1 MHRLR
6 FVTVAAA
13 LLVLC
18 ATGPT
23 FAADSMPPKA
33 IVESFQQ
40 SLIAVMKEAKTLGV
54 KGRYERL
61 APIIDHAF
69 HLPLMTHI
77 AASSHWNETTA
88 TQRHALVAAFRRM
101 SASTLATLFDGY
113 SGERF
118 AHVGE
123 SAGPQG
129 TLLVETRLV
138 KSDNSTN
145 DIAYVAKQIQNRW
158 YLIDVIVDKGIS
170 ELNVRRSEYRRVLQE
185 QGVDG
190 LIRVLNAKADELLA
204 QKSG

>member
-1 MHRLR
+1 MHRPR
-6 FVTVAAA
+6 FVTAVAA
-13 LLVLC
+13 LLVLL
-18 ATGPT
+18 AAGPAP
-23 FAADSMPPKA
+23 AADPMPPKA

-40 SLIAVMKEAKTLGV
+40 SLIAVMKEAKALGV

-61 APIIDHAF
+61 VPIIDHAF
-69 HLPLMTHI
+69 HMPLMTHI
-77 AASSHWNETTA
+77 AASSHWNEANA
-88 TQRHALVAAFRRM
+88 TQRQALVSAFRRM
-101 SASTLATLFDGY
+101 SVSTLATLFDGY

-123 SAGPQG
+123 SPGPQG
-129 TLLVETRLV
+129 TLLVATRLV
-138 KSDNSTN
+138 KSDNSSN

-185 QGVDG
+185 DGIDG

-204 QKSG
+204 QKAG

>member
-1 MHRLR
+1 MRRLR
-6 FVTVAAA
+6 FTTAAA
-13 LLVLC
+13 LVASFLL
-18 ATGPT
+18 GPT
-23 FAADSMPPKA
+23 AVAEPTPPKA

-40 SLIAVMKEAKTLGV
+40 SMIAIMKEAKVLGV

-61 APIIDHAF
+61 APIIDQAF

-77 AASSHWNETTA
+77 AASSHWNEATTS
-88 TQRHALVAAFRRM
+88 QRQALVTAFRRM
-101 SASTLATLFDGY
+101 SVSTLATLLDGY

-123 SAGPQG
+123 SPGPQG
-129 TLLVETRLV
+129 TLLVETRLI
-138 KSDNSTN
+138 KSDSTAH

-170 ELNVRRSEYRRVLQE
+170 ELNVRRSEYRRVLQ
-185 QGVDG
+185 QDGVDG